1 MQLKFENLSS
11 DLTERGESKKVTIA
25 NLGDYYYKV
34 EILQLAPFAKV
45 KKHRHY
51 GEWEFMIDISSREQ
65 SICKVKESHAPKNPT
80 NVVKRILCIKGKKE
94 KDLPQVEGMNL
105 VKLDSYIVE
114 LKEFDNDSMNII
126 KNNLGWEILYC
137 METNEAVLY
146 QPGER
151 TAIKIG
157 EDEEDKKTYHFISI
171 KAIDKNVKIPNGY

>member
-11 DLTERGESKKVTIA
+11 DLTERGESKKASIA
-25 NLGDYYYKV
+25 NLGDYDYKV

-65 SICKVKESHAPKNPT
+65 SICKVKESHTPKNPT

-114 LKEFDNDSMNII
+114 LKECNAGINTI
-126 KNNLGWEILYC
+126 KNE
-137 METNEAVLY
+137 
-146 QPGER
+146 
-151 TAIKIG
+151 
-157 EDEEDKKTYHFISI
+157 
-171 KAIDKNVKIPNGY
+171 